1 MTDIPKLTHFLQHTL
16 FPERARRV
24 DAASD
29 AREDVSQWRELLQ
42 HLDALATRVDASSAP
57 EACGFDALVDIGGE
71 IRANARV
78 RDARR
83 VFVDVG
89 LGFKAELTL
98 EEAKAVA
105 ARRLRDA
112 ERAETE
118 RREACVDIERSIKTM
133 ERGILQLVAQRGG
146 G

>member
-24 DAASD
+24 DAAAD

-78 RDARR
+78 RDAREK
-83 VFVDVG
+83 D
-89 LGFKAELTL
+89 
-98 EEAKAVA
+98 
-105 ARRLRDA
+105 ARRELERLKTRD
-112 ERAETE
+112 R
-118 RREACVDIERSIKTM
+118 CP
-133 ERGILQLVAQRGG
+133 RGF
-146 G
+146 

>member
-1 MTDIPKLTHFLQHTL
+1 
-16 FPERARRV
+16 
-24 DAASD
+24 
-29 AREDVSQWRELLQ
+29 
-42 HLDALATRVDASSAP
+42 
-57 EACGFDALVDIGGE
+57 
-71 IRANARV
+71 
-78 RDARR
+78 
-83 VFVDVG
+83 